1 MRVAAPPER
10 GKANAAV
17 ERLVAELVGIPRGQ
31 VAITAGYTSVRKTLE
46 LTGVS
51 EEEVRRRLGIGAV

>member
-1 MRVAAPPER
+1 VRVAAPPER